1 MFGFFLINIHEK
13 LKHFLLNIH
22 KKKKKGVCGG
32 GGSEFV
38 FHSRI
43 LKHNLESQNKKL
55 FIINKTMLTR
65 WIRPRGDPIQ
75 IVWRTVRRPSHWL
88 WDEEDAAMLMDYV
101 LSRTGFM

>member
-1 MFGFFLINIHEK
+1 MLFFKI
-13 LKHFLLNIH
+13 NIH
-22 KKKKKGVCGG
+22 KKLQHFSLNILFFFKLKRGG
-32 GGSEFV
+32 GEFV

-43 LKHNLESQNKKL
+43 LKHNLDSQNKKL
-55 FIINKTMLTR
+55 FIITKTMLTR